1 MNRKLKN
8 MEYLLNFGSFILFFA
23 IIYIVGSL
31 NEVSDLVKFVLGVV
45 SSLGVIGLSFLV
57 SNSLK
62 MESSARLIHLEG

>member
-45 SSLGVIGLSFLV
+45 SSLGVIG
-57 SNSLK
+57 
-62 MESSARLIHLEG
+62 